1 MLIAMKIAG
10 RVTQAIRAHPLMA
23 YFVLAYA
30 LTWMVLVPALVA
42 AKQPG
47 LKPYFWLIVVVAL
60 PGVFG
65 PSIAALIVTGVSGGG
80 TAVRALLRKYLV
92 WRVGLR
98 WWLFALGLPFAYG
111 VGAVGLSHALRP
123 WITGIDPARVFPAFP
138 VAILA
143 AIPFGPL
150 PEELGWR
157 GVALPRLLERFSP
170 LRASLVL
177 GTAWTFWHAPQ
188 MLLLP
193 GASFP
198 SVFALS
204 LPVVALYLTYT
215 VAETVIMTFLWQRTS
230 GSVLLAIVYHA
241 AANAW
246 ENTLL
251 PTLGDPPADSARV
264 LYYMTVAV
272 IVVVAAG
279 LMILAARGGVPG
291 VRPAHS

>member
-1 MLIAMKIAG
+1 MRIPG
-10 RVTQAIRAHPLMA
+10 RVTQAIRAHPVMA

-47 LKPYFWLIVVVAL
+47 LKPYFWLIVAAAL

-92 WRVGLR
+92 WRVGLP

-111 VGAVGLSHALRP
+111 AVAVGLSHALHP
-123 WITGIDPARVFPAFP
+123 WITGVAPSRLFPAFP

-157 GVALPRLLERFSP
+157 GFALPRLLERFSP

-198 SVFALS
+198 SVFSLS

-215 VAETVIMTFLWQRTS
+215 VAETVIMTFLWQRTR
-230 GSVLLAIVYHA
+230 GSVLLAIAYHA

-251 PTLGDPPADSARV
+251 PTLGDPPVESARI
-264 LYYMTVAV
+264 LYYTTVAV
-272 IVVVAAG
+272 IVVLAAG
-279 LMILAARGGVPG
+279 LTALTARGGVPD
-291 VRPAHS
+291 VRPAPS